1 MIKMKKLFVMVAL
14 TVISLA
20 AMPQTYARTASS
32 KKIAIVAHR
41 GFWNCEE
48 AGKAKNS
55 IASLAQAQA
64 NGFWGS
70 EFDVNMTSDGVLV
83 VYHDNSIKGKRIEE
97 HTFADFSDVRLA
109 NGECL
114 PTLDSYLD
122 QALKKKI
129 MLVFELK
136 PHSTKEIE
144 DKAVEA
150 SIQMLKEKGLLK
162 KNRVMFISFSINV
175 CKEFSKRLP
184 GFTVQYLGEDLTAS
198 QVWEEG
204 VNGIDTNYKVLTKD
218 NSRYDDARSHGMS
231 VNVWTVNKEEVMQS
245 VIALGVDQI
254 TTDQP
259 LQLREVLATCGV
271 KEK

>member
-1 MIKMKKLFVMVAL
+1 MKKLFAFMAL
-14 TVISLA
+14 AAVTVA
-20 AMPQTYARTASS
+20 AMPHLSARSNNS
-32 KKIAIVAHR
+32 KKVAIVAHR

-55 IASLAQAQA
+55 LASLAQAQA

-83 VYHDNSIKGKRIEE
+83 VYHDDTINGKRIEE

-114 PTLDSYLD
+114 PTLESYLD

-150 SIQMLKEKGLLK
+150 SIGLLKKKGLLK
-162 KNRVMFISFSINV
+162 KNRVMFISFSMNI
-175 CKEFSKRLP
+175 CKEFASRLP
-184 GFTVQYLGEDLTAS
+184 GFTVQYLDSDYTATE
-198 QVWEEG
+198 VWQNG
-204 VNGIDTNYKVLTKD
+204 VNGIDSHYSKFTKD
-218 NSRYDDARSHGMS
+218 TTRYDDARSHGMS
-231 VNVWTVNKEEVMQS
+231 INAWTVNDEKVMETL
-245 VIALGVDQI
+245 IDMGVDQI
-254 TTDQP
+254 TTDKP
-259 LQLREVLATCGV
+259 LLLREVLAKTGS
-271 KEK
+271 EK